1 MLLPLLSPAIV
12 ASFLIVFAISIDDFV
27 ITAFL
32 SSDASTETIPVKIYA
47 NARGAPTPAL
57 NALAS
62 LMLFLTIVAAV
73 FAAFVFLLAR
83 RGRREALRD
92 VARLGA

>member
-1 MLLPLLSPAIV
+1 
-12 ASFLIVFAISIDDFV
+12 
-27 ITAFL
+27 
-32 SSDASTETIPVKIYA
+32 
-47 NARGAPTPAL
+47 
-57 NALAS
+57 
-62 LMLFLTIVAAV
+62 MLFLTIVAAV